1 MMPKLKQILRLQT
14 ALIVLL
20 IAVMAMGLFLF
31 RENAG
36 LQQEEARLR
45 TELGASEMRLRIVAE
60 RLSEIE
66 SQIRE
71 ELALAQ
77 DADIGEKE
85 AIIETLRQRLG
96 QALHAADPFPSREEA
111 ACVTDQISRQARQ
124 RNLVIT
130 RWSFSDTFIFVEE
143 RSYPAISHSLDV
155 EGEVDSLIGFLQ
167 GLIGAPVA
175 PVIQSMD
182 IRPHEE
188 KEGLWRMRLEMV
200 VSFKLLSG

>member
-71 ELALAQ
+71 EIAPEEL
-77 DADIGEKE
+77 DPGEKE

-167 GLIGAPVA
+167 GLIGAPTV

-188 KEGLWRMRLEMV
+188 KEGIWRMRLEMV

>member
-1 MMPKLKQILRLQT
+1 MMPDRRKILRPDI
-14 ALIVLL
+14 ALIIPL

-71 ELALAQ
+71 EIAPEEL
-77 DADIGEKE
+77 DPGEKE

-111 ACVTDQISRQARQ
+111 ACVAGQISRHVRQ
-124 RNLVIT
+124 NNLVIT

-167 GLIGAPVA
+167 GLVGVPVA